1 MNWSR
6 DKNSSEEKAVNR
18 EILLHVELWGVSLNN
33 ES

>member
-18 EILLHVELWGVSLNN
+18 EILLYDELWGVSLNN